1 MSEPNTGGEAAPR
14 PKKTPI
20 DLATRT
26 APIVAWG
33 YKHASMVILIV
44 CCLVAFGVFALE
56 EINKNEFPNFTIR
69 QGLLVA
75 AYPGATTEQI
85 EQEVLKPM
93 EDYVFSFKEVKKTK
107 THTQVSGGMVI
118 TYVELND
125 NINDTEPF
133 WNQFKLGAQQLKQ
146 KLPRGVLAVEVISS
160 FGDTSSLL
168 ITMSSRDKT
177 YREMGRMMDDLKAL
191 LRPIESVGAMS
202 VTGKQQEQI
211 AVYVDPER
219 LAKYGIGEKEIAMTL
234 AAQGFSTTGGE
245 LRQPRYTTPVALAT
259 PLNTVKAVQ
268 DQVVFAAGTQVVR
281 LGDVARVVREYPEP
295 TSYVTNNGER
305 SIVLNIAVKQG
316 HNVVAMG
323 REIEK
328 RLVKYENEL
337 PKDVKLFRI
346 TNQPLA
352 VHASVINFL
361 TELLIAVIAVV
372 VAIVLLL
379 PLRVALI
386 AASTIP
392 ITIFISLGIFYALG
406 IELNTVTLACLI
418 VSLGMIVDNS
428 VIILDEYSELLS
440 EGVDRRTA
448 TLSSATS
455 YFKAIISA
463 TLAISITFFPFLLTM
478 KGMFHD
484 FLRDFPW
491 AISIILFGSLIIA
504 ELLVPV
510 MQYHFIRSAKTIAS
524 AEGGKGVKKHFTILG
539 ALEKGYDRLIDWCFA
554 WPKTVLAAGVAL
566 VVAGFAVILTHPL
579 KMMPVAERN
588 QFAVEIF
595 CPTGTPLKR
604 TSQIADSLEAM
615 MKRDKRVVSI
625 ASFHGCASPRFMAT
639 FAPKPGGPSYAQ
651 FIVNTVSNAATVEVL
666 DEMTPKY
673 RSWFPDANIVF
684 KQLDYSQA
692 DYPVELRVSG
702 QDRAAL
708 LHVADTLAAMMRDTP
723 GMVLVRTSLDEP
735 QVTASVVTDDEAMQ
749 RLGLDATALQL
760 TLALRYTAGLP
771 MATVWEGDYGIPVV
785 VKTSGAT
792 SGDVSSLENSPIPL
806 PLGGSAPLSQFATV
820 KPVVSQ
826 GTLCRRNG
834 VPTISVIA
842 DIERDGNAMAQAELM
857 KQKLKDLPLPQGVD
871 VSFGGVY
878 EDTEE
883 IMPELLSALAIA
895 VVIIFFILLFHYK
908 AVPVTLLLTL
918 CLILVIPG
926 TATGLLI
933 ANVPLSLTCTLG
945 VISLMGILVRNVIIM
960 LDYAELVQRKE
971 GLDVRAASLA
981 SAKRRMRPIVLTST
995 AASMGVIPMMI
1006 SDSGLWQPMGAVI
1019 FWGTLVTL
1027 VFILTF
1033 IPIAYWKFVG
1043 KYATRAYPPRQA
1055 EAGSGS
1061 APQGL
1066 QPQS

>member
-1 MSEPNTGGEAAPR
+1 M
-14 PKKTPI
+14 KPI
-20 DLATRT
+20 DLAPRT

-33 YKHASMVILIV
+33 YRHAPMVILIV
-44 CCLVAFGVFALE
+44 CCLVAFGIYALSA
-56 EINKNEFPNFTIR
+56 INKNEFPNFTIR

-85 EQEVLKPM
+85 EDEVLKQM
-93 EDYVFSFKEVKKTK
+93 DDYVFSFKEVKKTK

-125 NINDTEPF
+125 DINDTEPF
-133 WNQFKLGAQQLKQ
+133 WNQFKLGVQGLKA

-168 ITMSSRDKT
+168 VTMSSRDKT
-177 YREMGRMMDDLKAL
+177 YREMGSMMDDLKAL

-202 VTGKQQEQI
+202 VTGTQTEQI
-211 AVYVDPER
+211 AVYLDPER
-219 LAKYGIGEKEIAMTL
+219 LAKYGVGEKDIALTL
-234 AAQGFSTTGGE
+234 AAQGFATTGGE
-245 LRQPRYTTPVALAT
+245 LRSPRYTAPVAVATPV
-259 PLNTVKAVQ
+259 NTVKAVG
-268 DQVVFAAGTQVVR
+268 DQVVLAAGDQVVR
-281 LGDVARVVREYPEP
+281 LADVARVVREYPRP

-305 SIVLNIAVKQG
+305 SIVLNIAVKKG
-316 HNVVAMG
+316 HNVVEMG

-328 RLVKYENEL
+328 RMQKYEQAL
-337 PKDVKLFRI
+337 PADVKLFRI

-352 VHASVINFL
+352 VHASVITFL

-392 ITIFISLGIFYALG
+392 ITIFISLGLFYALG

-428 VIILDEYSELLS
+428 VIILDEYSELLA
-440 EGVDRRTA
+440 EGVDRKTA

-455 YFKAIISA
+455 YFKAIVSA

-491 AISIILFGSLIIA
+491 AISLILFGSLIIA

-510 MQYHFIRSAKTIAS
+510 MQYHFIRSAKTIAA
-524 AEGGKGVKKHFTILG
+524 AEGADAGKAVKKHFTILG
-539 ALEKGYDRLIDWCFA
+539 ALQGGYDRLIDWCFA
-554 WPKTVLAAGVAL
+554 WPKTVLAAGFVLVA
-566 VVAGFAVILTHPL
+566 VGFAVILTHPMKL
-579 KMMPVAERN
+579 MPVAERN

-595 CPTGTPLKR
+595 CPTGTPVER

-615 MKRDKRVVSI
+615 MRRDKRVVSI

-639 FAPKPGGPSYAQ
+639 FAPKPGGPNYAQ
-651 FIVNTVSNAATVEVL
+651 FIVNTVSNAATVKVL

-673 RSWFPDANIVF
+673 RSWFPDADIVF

-708 LHVADTLAAMMRDTP
+708 ARVADTLARVMRRTP
-723 GMVLVRTSLDEP
+723 GMVMVRTSLDAP
-735 QVTASVVTDDEAMQ
+735 QVTARVEPDGQAMQ

-760 TLALRYTAGLP
+760 TLAMRYTAGLP
-771 MATVWEGDYGIPVV
+771 MATVWEGDYGLPVV
-785 VKTSGAT
+785 VKTPGAEA
-792 SGDVSSLENSPIPL
+792 GDVSSLENSPIPL
-806 PLGGSAPLSQFATV
+806 PTGPSAPLRQFASV
-820 KPVVSQ
+820 RPVVSH

-834 VPTISVIA
+834 VPTVSVIA
-842 DIERDGNAMAQAELM
+842 DIERDGNAMAQARVM
-857 KQKLKDLPLPQGVD
+857 KEKLKDIALPEGVE

-878 EDTEE
+878 EDTEQ
-883 IMPELLSALAIA
+883 ILPELMSALAIA

-918 CLILVIPG
+918 CLVLVIPG
-926 TATGLLI
+926 TAAGLEI
-933 ANVPLSLTCTLG
+933 AGVPLSLTCTLG
-945 VISLMGILVRNVIIM
+945 IISLMGILVRNVIIM

-1033 IPIAYWKFVG
+1033 IPVAYWKFVG
-1043 KYATRAYPPRQA
+1043 KHSDPYAIV
-1055 EAGSGS
+1055 S
-1061 APQGL
+1061 
-1066 QPQS
+1066 